1 MHILYIL
8 VLFLCAGASVRARV
22 DMVQSDV
29 EELRKHPMISHN
41 MSEIQLQWI
50 VIEEWS
56 NLVGKC
62 PELDPAA
69 NIHAVFDTSLVGTD
83 VLAWASHT
91 ILLEDGVWIPSIAT
105 YDYMGHDFIIGVN
118 PEPVNGWHSGTN
130 CDDIGWR
137 YDLRT
142 VLRHEI
148 LHGIGIG
155 SSITENGVGHTS
167 SGVCYPRHYD
177 TLIEDS
183 DGNTVVDGC
192 TLSDIKG
199 KNVYINGVKLF
210 NPAQFQ
216 RGSSLSHHVYA
227 GHLMFYMLPPRK
239 CLSIG
244 NYEAKILDRM
254 GLRCSGFEL
263 SGQQQIY
270 PSLALSLLSF
280 LCCLIAVSLA

>member
-1 MHILYIL
+1 
-8 VLFLCAGASVRARV
+8 
-22 DMVQSDV
+22 MVQSDV

-148 LHGIGIG
+148 LHGVGIG